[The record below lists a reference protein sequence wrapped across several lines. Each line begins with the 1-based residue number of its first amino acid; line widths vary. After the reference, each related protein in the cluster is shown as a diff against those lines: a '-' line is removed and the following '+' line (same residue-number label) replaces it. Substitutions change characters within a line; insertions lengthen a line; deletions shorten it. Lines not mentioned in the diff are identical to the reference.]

1 MHSESFE
8 LFCLLLL
15 TFTSVISFQ
24 LITQMGIGMK
34 PLFFLLLPEALSRL
48 IINHRLAAEGSMVFA
63 CVSEKVC
70 VTVKYDI
77 LHKGIP
83 IDY

>member
-1 MHSESFE
+1 
-8 LFCLLLL
+8 
-15 TFTSVISFQ
+15 
-24 LITQMGIGMK
+24 MK
-34 PLFFLLLPEALSRL
+34 PLFFLLLPEALSWL